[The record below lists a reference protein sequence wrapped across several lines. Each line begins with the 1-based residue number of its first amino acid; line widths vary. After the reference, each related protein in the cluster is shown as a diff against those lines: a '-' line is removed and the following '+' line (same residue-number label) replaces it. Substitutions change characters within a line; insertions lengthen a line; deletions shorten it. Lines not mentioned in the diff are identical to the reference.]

1 MSDLWISINLICQST
16 HHTLSNAN
24 ARRVFNAGQ
33 FKLNGARISAKDAS
47 ALDFAADYTMIV
59 SDLSVICL
67 VRKVRGIGLC
77 VCVLVVRRWFIGG
90 RLDTQHKCFDSA
102 GDAALEGDLRAMF
115 YVEFSGELHGDSDAF
130 FMLLSCASLSFLMIW
145 DFCGS
150 QISKLVP
157 FFMGQVVKWR
167 WSIWF
172 VDVETSTIIKINFS
186 KIYGSQCYTYIMIH
200 FVSIMCIFFRVLD

>member
-1 MSDLWISINLICQST
+1 MARESAPKTRALWILRRIIRW
-16 HHTLSNAN
+16 LSLTYRWFVWCAKC
-24 ARRVFNAGQ
+24 AG
-33 FKLNGARISAKDAS
+33 
-47 ALDFAADYTMIV
+47 
-59 SDLSVICL
+59 SV
-67 VRKVRGIGLC
+67 C

-115 YVEFSGELHGDSDAF
+115 YVEFSVELHGDSDAF

-150 QISKLVP
+150 QISELVP

-172 VDVETSTIIKINFS
+172 VDVETSTIIKINYS
-186 KIYGSQCYTYIMIH
+186 KIYGSQCYTYRMIH
-200 FVSIMCIFFRVLD
+200 FVSILCIF